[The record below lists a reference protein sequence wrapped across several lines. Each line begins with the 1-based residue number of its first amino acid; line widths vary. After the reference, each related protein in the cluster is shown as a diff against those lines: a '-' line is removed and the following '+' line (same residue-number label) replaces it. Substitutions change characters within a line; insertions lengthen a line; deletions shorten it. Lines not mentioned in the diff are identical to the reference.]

1 MSYNSQNSGSDYNHI
16 TVPGKIVR
24 RGPSGSRG
32 NQQRSLSRGTSNQNS
47 MTNLQSMS
55 NFKNQRLEVVQ
66 STEEDLNLSA
76 TQNSLFKGDNVGN
89 IPTKDWDASA
99 DQPRRVSQMTNPG
112 ASMNFGN
119 LMN

>member
-1 MSYNSQNSGSDYNHI
+1 
-16 TVPGKIVR
+16 
-24 RGPSGSRG
+24 
-32 NQQRSLSRGTSNQNS
+32 

-99 DQPRRVSQMTNPG
+99 D
-112 ASMNFGN
+112 
-119 LMN
+119 